1 MWQVRGLAHTERIPM
16 CGTEKE
22 RDRERERD
30 KERDGTGQSG
40 SGSST
45 TFSPASGLGMFPTPP
60 AQVTTSPQY
69 NGPLRLPQLPHMP
82 HISFTDRQCSSPLP
96 RRKQVS
102 TCLIIL
108 PQKYLRHLVTNWE
121 DLSLTKLLILGL
133 SQSLQLL
140 WKISPLSEGYS
151 LVLVYLCG
159 VESQMF
165 CVMMNSQLYVQV
177 LNRFIILKLKWL
189 VVIMR
194 TVYFR
199 EDCSSAHTSLW
210 EKHVI

>member
-108 PQKYLRHLVTNWE
+108 PQTYLRHLVTNWE
-121 DLSLTKLLILGL
+121 DLSLTKLLIIGL

-140 WKISPLSEGYS
+140 WKTYPLSEGYS
-151 LVLVYLCG
+151 LVLV
-159 VESQMF
+159 
-165 CVMMNSQLYVQV
+165 
-177 LNRFIILKLKWL
+177 
-189 VVIMR
+189 
-194 TVYFR
+194 
-199 EDCSSAHTSLW
+199 
-210 EKHVI
+210 

>member
-16 CGTEKE
+16 CGSEKE

-108 PQKYLRHLVTNWE
+108 PQTYLRHLVTN
-121 DLSLTKLLILGL
+121 
-133 SQSLQLL
+133 
-140 WKISPLSEGYS
+140 
-151 LVLVYLCG
+151 
-159 VESQMF
+159 
-165 CVMMNSQLYVQV
+165 
-177 LNRFIILKLKWL
+177 
-189 VVIMR
+189 
-194 TVYFR
+194 
-199 EDCSSAHTSLW
+199 
-210 EKHVI
+210 

>member
-16 CGTEKE
+16 CGSEKE
-22 RDRERERD
+22 RERERERD
-30 KERDGTGQSG
+30 KERDGTVQSG

-102 TCLIIL
+102 DCLAIL
-108 PQKYLRHLVTNWE
+108 PQTYLRHLLTIMGINHKQNICYYRTLTIPAISMIN
-121 DLSLTKLLILGL
+121 LSPFQRL
-133 SQSLQLL
+133 
-140 WKISPLSEGYS
+140 
-151 LVLVYLCG
+151 
-159 VESQMF
+159 
-165 CVMMNSQLYVQV
+165 
-177 LNRFIILKLKWL
+177 
-189 VVIMR
+189 
-194 TVYFR
+194 
-199 EDCSSAHTSLW
+199 
-210 EKHVI
+210 

>member
-16 CGTEKE
+16 CGSEKE
-22 RDRERERD
+22 RERERERD

-102 TCLIIL
+102 ACLAISETFVNKL
-108 PQKYLRHLVTNWE
+108 KDQ
-121 DLSLTKLLILGL
+121 SQTKLLLLGP

-140 WKISPLSEGYS
+140 WKTILSSKAIVSSYFKSYEGLRATYF
-151 LVLVYLCG
+151 VLRHRDSELATLCSD
-159 VESQMF
+159 VE
-165 CVMMNSQLYVQV
+165 
-177 LNRFIILKLKWL
+177 
-189 VVIMR
+189 
-194 TVYFR
+194 
-199 EDCSSAHTSLW
+199 
-210 EKHVI
+210 

>member
-151 LVLVYLCG
+151 LVLV
-159 VESQMF
+159 
-165 CVMMNSQLYVQV
+165 
-177 LNRFIILKLKWL
+177 
-189 VVIMR
+189 
-194 TVYFR
+194 
-199 EDCSSAHTSLW
+199 
-210 EKHVI
+210 

>member
-16 CGTEKE
+16 CGSEKE
-22 RDRERERD
+22 RERERERD

-102 TCLIIL
+102 ACLAISETFVN
-108 PQKYLRHLVTNWE
+108 KLRGSVTNKT
-121 DLSLTKLLILGL
+121 SATGL
-133 SQSLQLL
+133 
-140 WKISPLSEGYS
+140 
-151 LVLVYLCG
+151 
-159 VESQMF
+159 
-165 CVMMNSQLYVQV
+165 
-177 LNRFIILKLKWL
+177 
-189 VVIMR
+189 
-194 TVYFR
+194 
-199 EDCSSAHTSLW
+199 
-210 EKHVI
+210 

>member
-16 CGTEKE
+16 CGSEKE

-102 TCLIIL
+102 NCLIIL
-108 PQKYLRHLVTNWE
+108 PQTYLRHLVTNWE

-140 WKISPLSEGYS
+140 WKISPLSEDYS
-151 LVLVYLCG
+151 LVLV
-159 VESQMF
+159 
-165 CVMMNSQLYVQV
+165 
-177 LNRFIILKLKWL
+177 
-189 VVIMR
+189 
-194 TVYFR
+194 
-199 EDCSSAHTSLW
+199 
-210 EKHVI
+210 